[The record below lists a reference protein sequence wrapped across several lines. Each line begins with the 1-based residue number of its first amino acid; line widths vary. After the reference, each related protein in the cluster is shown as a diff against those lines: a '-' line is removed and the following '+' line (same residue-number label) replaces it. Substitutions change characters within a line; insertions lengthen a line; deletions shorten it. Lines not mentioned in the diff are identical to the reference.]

1 VAEVSVLG
9 HGSASGTPDEAL
21 VSAQLTALRPT
32 PEDAYADV
40 AERSTVL
47 TELLDELGVP
57 AEARTT
63 AGVTLREER
72 DYVSGEYVH
81 RGYRATNSLA
91 LRLTDQA
98 VLARLL
104 REAVSR
110 ADARIDGPAW
120 RMASDNPARLEACR
134 RAAVVAREKCETY
147 AQALDMRL
155 GALLLVAEPGLGPP
169 LPRPEMLSRSMV
181 AYDAEAA
188 PEIDVGSGELEV
200 QASIEVTYALEPR

>member
-1 VAEVSVLG
+1 MAQVSVVG

-21 VSAQLTALRPT
+21 VSAQLTAVRAT
-32 PEDAYADV
+32 PEEAYADV
-40 AERSTVL
+40 AERSEVL
-47 TELLDELGVP
+47 TELLDELRIP
-57 AEARTT
+57 LEARTT
-63 AGVTLREER
+63 AGVTLQEER

-91 LRLTDQA
+91 LRLTDQT

-120 RMASDNPARLEACR
+120 RMANDNPARLEACR
-134 RAAVVAREKCETY
+134 RAAVVARAKCEAY
-147 AQALDMRL
+147 ADALGLRL
-155 GALLLVAEPGLGPP
+155 GALVLVAEPGLGPP
-169 LPRPEMLSRSMV
+169 APRAEMFARSM
-181 AYDAEAA
+181 AFHDAEAA

-200 QASIEVTYALEPR
+200 QASVEVTYALEPR